1 MLSSTT
7 IWIALPSTC
16 ASFSVLLFMSPKRK
30 KQQAGE
36 SLLKTSV
43 AWPIL
48 VMTYIA
54 SLMSTWVFFAGPGAY
69 YRGGLGYWISEMSYI
84 ALFPIIAHFTM
95 NKVWLINQKRWRLC
109 HSG

>member
-1 MLSSTT
+1 MLSANT
-7 IWIALPSTC
+7 IWIAFGLYMCFLIGVAVYVT
-16 ASFSVLLFMSPKRK
+16 LKERRQK
-30 KQQAGE
+30 NKG
-36 SLLKTSV
+36 SLLTASV
-43 AWPIL
+43 PWPVL

-95 NKVWLINQKRWRLC
+95 NKV
-109 HSG
+109 

>member
-7 IWIALPSTC
+7 IWVAFAC
-16 ASFSVLLFMSPKRK
+16 YMVVLLGVAVYVTQKEK
-30 KQQAGE
+30 KQAAGE
-36 SLLKTSV
+36 NLLTASV
-43 AWPIL
+43 PWPVL

-84 ALFPIIAHFTM
+84 ALFPIVAHFTM
-95 NKVWLINQKRWRLC
+95 NKVWR
-109 HSG
+109 